1 MPTAG
6 VTMPNP
12 NETAI
17 RDFLTQKIELWNAA
31 KADELEALYREIAPN
46 GLIFEFVGAPKIN
59 DGYKALRKMCNDWG
73 GHIAI
78 ELVEVLINGNEV
90 ACYVKNHRLAQP
102 GSFVPSIEPY
112 TFESGHLL
120 ERYFHNSPT
129 AEAFVAEVN
138 GQD

>member
-1 MPTAG
+1 MSKL
-6 VTMPNP
+6 
-12 NETAI
+12 NENTI
-17 RDFLTQKIELWNAA
+17 RDFLTKKVELWNDA
-31 KADELEALYREIAPN
+31 KADELEALYRKIAPE
-46 GLIFEFVGAPKIN
+46 GVTFEFVGAPKIN
-59 DGYKALRKMCNDWG
+59 DGYKALRKMCVDWG

-102 GSFVPSIEPY
+102 GDFVPSIETY
-112 TFESGHLL
+112 SFENGQLL

-138 GQD
+138 SQK